1 MLTQFTMP
9 ALDLYHNAAKQA
21 LIKDG
26 WTITHD
32 PFHLRWG
39 RKDMYVDLG
48 AKKLIIA
55 ERSEQKIAVEVK
67 SFLGESELQACRD
80 AIGQFAIYRA
90 VLRRTNPD
98 YILYLAIRDVIYSS
112 FFEEPIGQI
121 LIEDENLKFIIFNAE
136 KEIIVQWKN

>member
-1 MLTQFTMP
+1 MP
-9 ALDLYHNAAKQA
+9 ALDLYHNAARQA

-48 AKKLIIA
+48 AKKLILA
-55 ERSEQKIAVEVK
+55 ERLEQKIAVEVK

-90 VLRRTNPD
+90 VLRRSYPD
-98 YILYLAIRDVIYSS
+98 YKLYLAIRDVIYNS

-121 LIEDENLKFIIFNAE
+121 LIEDENLKFIVFDAE
-136 KEIIVQWKN
+136 KEVISQWKN

>member
-1 MLTQFTMP
+1 MP
-9 ALDLYHNAAKQA
+9 ALDLFHNAAKQA

-32 PFHLRWG
+32 PLHLRWG

-67 SFLGESELQACRD
+67 SFLGVSEMQAFRD
-80 AIGQFAIYRA
+80 AVGQFAIYRA
-90 VLRRTNPD
+90 VLRRTYPD
-98 YILYLAIRDVIYSS
+98 YVLYLAVRDVIYGS

-121 LIEDENLKFIIFNAE
+121 LIEDENLKLIVFDAE
-136 KEIIVQWKN
+136 KEEILQWKN

>member
-1 MLTQFTMP
+1 MP

-32 PFHLRWG
+32 PLHLRWG

-48 AKKLIIA
+48 AKRLIIA

-67 SFLGESELQACRD
+67 SFLGVSEMQAFRD
-80 AIGQFAIYRA
+80 AVGQFAIYRA
-90 VLRRTNPD
+90 VLRRTYPD
-98 YILYLAIRDVIYSS
+98 FILYLAIRDVIYTS

-121 LIEDENLKFIIFNAE
+121 LIEDENLKLIVFDAE
-136 KEIIVQWKN
+136 KEEILQWKS

>member
-98 YILYLAIRDVIYSS
+98 YVLYLAIRDVVYSS

-121 LIEDENLKFIIFNAE
+121 LIEDENLKFIVFDAE
-136 KEIIVQWKN
+136 KEVILQWKN